1 MIDRRL
7 RAWAV
12 LAILLASP
20 AGPAAA
26 EESSPWAVEP
36 HVRARLVAGAAAGGT
51 GRWAALEMVL
61 DPGFK
66 TYWRDPGE
74 SGLPPVFAWQGST
87 NLDGVETMWPAPTR
101 LEDAAGT
108 ANGYTGRLVLPFRIT
123 PHAPGQAVGLALQAD
138 LGICH
143 DICIPVRIKLALELA
158 PGEIAEQPEAIAE
171 ALEYVPK
178 PQPVAAPGPLS
189 ILSVRRREGS
199 AKPMLEVM
207 VRAPIASAPQLFV
220 EAPPNWFLAVSDPI
234 RPNSGQ
240 TDTRLFQVEIAE
252 RPREVEGPVPL
263 TITLTAEE
271 AAIES
276 ALTLDAAMLAR

>member
-1 MIDRRL
+1 MIDRRVK
-7 RAWAV
+7 AWAV
-12 LAILLASP
+12 LVILLASP
-20 AGPAAA
+20 AGRTAE

-87 NLDGVETMWPAPTR
+87 NLDGVETMWPAPAR

-108 ANGYTGRLVLPFRIT
+108 ANGYIGRLVLPFRIT
-123 PHAPGQAVGLALQAD
+123 PHALGQVVGLALQAD

-143 DICIPVRIKLALELA
+143 DICIPVRLKLTLAL
-158 PGEIAEQPEAIAE
+158 GEIAEQPEAIAE
-171 ALEYVPK
+171 ALEHVPK
-178 PQPVAAPGPLS
+178 PQSVATPGPLS

-199 AKPMLEVM
+199 AKPMLEVT

-234 RPNSGQ
+234 RPDSSQ

-252 RPREVEGPVPL
+252 RPREVAGPVPL

-276 ALTLDAAMLAR
+276 AVTLDAAMLAR